1 MVIAKAWFA
10 DLRALVG
17 TGAGYD
23 RGLRP
28 DDAPGVV
35 GILAF
40 EAAATMARLVSL
52 HRALCEP
59 EVLHLRSNTMRSQ
72 GVAYLNSTDQF
83 LLFRLACAESMDDL
97 DRAAVAISR
106 LGVRCR
112 GALPRGFANIYADL
126 KAGEIIADPDRLG
139 LGSTPKAVEKRVRK
153 MARYVASTARLYAEM
168 ELLSE
173 LEASER
179 KKEQQWRRYSGP
191 IPMQKPI
198 ASDPLR
204 LEIKSQRQRVRRLK
218 EESLWS
224 QSQEKVVDRMAKAA
238 VSVFTRICAV
248 FGQFVPGLPTNRTGL
263 RPRTYPIF
271 TSKYSSGP
279 MERPIPRESNIRNS
293 APILRTREVMARS
306 CTNWSE
312 QLEAP
317 PGTVGGSGL
326 AQRYANVIVLAERL
340 HLTRAAGDGRVDREK
355 AGEEAALREELYG
368 LLPVGLRVAV
378 RAKLREC
385 WRKDGGVVDE
395 WLAKGWKEAVGRILG
410 WLGPVAHDTVRWQ
423 EERNMDRQLRFD
435 TRPRALLLQT
445 LHFSD
450 KEKAEAAIVEV
461 LVGLSCVCWYEERRF
476 DSSRPG
482 FDEHD

>member
-1 MVIAKAWFA
+1 MVVAKAWFA
-10 DLRALVG
+10 NLRARVG
-17 TGAGYD
+17 TGTGSD
-23 RGLRP
+23 SGLRP

-40 EAAATMARLVSL
+40 EAAATMARLISL

-59 EVLHLRSNTMRSQ
+59 EVLRLRSITMRSP

-83 LLFRLACAESMDDL
+83 FLFRLACAELMDDL
-97 DRAAVAISR
+97 DRAAAAISR
-106 LGVRCR
+106 LDARCR
-112 GALPRGFANIYADL
+112 GGFPRGFSSIYADL
-126 KAGEIIADPDRLG
+126 KAGEIIADLDRLG
-139 LGSTPKAVEKRVRK
+139 LGSSPKVVEKRIRK
-153 MARYVASTARLYAEM
+153 MARHVTTTARLYAEM
-168 ELLSE
+168 EMLSE

-179 KKEQQWRRYSGP
+179 KREQHWRRYSGP
-191 IPMQKPI
+191 IPMQKHI

-224 QSQEKVVDRMAKAA
+224 QSQDKVVDRMAKAA
-238 VSVFTRICAV
+238 VSIFARICAV
-248 FGQFVPGLPTNRTGL
+248 FGQFVPGLPNNRTGL
-263 RPRTYPIF
+263 RSRTYPIF
-271 TSKYSSGP
+271 PGKHSSGP

-293 APILRTREVMARS
+293 APILRTREAIAKS
-306 CTNWSE
+306 CTDWSK

-317 PGTVGGSGL
+317 PSTVGGSGL

-340 HLTRAAGDGRVDREK
+340 HLMRAGGNRLVDREQ
-355 AGEEAALREELYG
+355 AGEEAALREELYE
-368 LLPVGLRVAV
+368 LLPVGMRGAV

-385 WRKDGGVVDE
+385 WRKDGGLVDE

-410 WLGPVAHDTVRWQ
+410 WLGPVAQDTARWQ
-423 EERNMDRQLRFD
+423 EERNMDRQRRFEAK
-435 TRPRALLLQT
+435 PRALLLQT

-476 DSSRPG
+476 DSLR
-482 FDEHD
+482 F